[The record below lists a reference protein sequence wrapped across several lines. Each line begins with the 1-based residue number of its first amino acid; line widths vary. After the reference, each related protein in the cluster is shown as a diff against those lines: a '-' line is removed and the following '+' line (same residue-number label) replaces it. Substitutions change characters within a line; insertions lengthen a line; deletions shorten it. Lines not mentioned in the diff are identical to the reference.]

1 MRQLLIFLLLV
12 VSANAEPFFVDHR
25 AVLRLAGARHE
36 EIEFARLQHVVAVQ
50 ESKQAWQR
58 FWPTLSIGA
67 NYRGHEGRLQDI
79 DGYVRDA
86 SKLNYGVGGA
96 LALDW
101 APGDIYYG
109 ALAAKQRAIAADHL
123 VEKVRLDTIRIA
135 TERYYAL
142 LKAEASLAVM
152 AEDIAISERYYQ
164 QLDNAVKVGTAF
176 RADLLRV
183 ATQLARLRLLVRLG
197 EEELQV
203 CAARLAEILRL
214 APETELRAAKVDLTP
229 VRLMKDEQL
238 TDLVAR
244 AQANRAEIK
253 AVDAAAV
260 GLAREEDRV
269 RVGPLFPTLQ
279 GGYAAGGFGGGRTG
293 RTGNFGDQ
301 QDFFVGLG
309 WKIGPGGMFDTTR
322 NKIAETRRESVAL
335 QKSRTKASVGRE
347 VVEAVA
353 RSQSAHAQI
362 QITDDAVA
370 AAEEMTKLAGERQAS
385 QVGVVLEYVMARDEL
400 RQSRLARVR
409 SVVDFNCAQQEL
421 QIAVGDAPTL
431 EK

>member
-1 MRQLLIFLLLV
+1 VDGHDLREYPTQFLRQNIAVVLQDVFLFSDSIANNISLNNPEVSRADIEAAAKEIGADEFIHRLPGGYDYNVMERGAMLSAGQRQLIAFIRAFLYNPAILVLDEATSSVDTETEELI
-12 VSANAEPFFVDHR
+12 
-25 AVLRLAGARHE
+25 RL
-36 EIEFARLQHVVAVQ
+36 
-50 ESKQAWQR
+50 
-58 FWPTLSIGA
+58 
-67 NYRGHEGRLQDI
+67 
-79 DGYVRDA
+79 
-86 SKLNYGVGGA
+86 
-96 LALDW
+96 
-101 APGDIYYG
+101 
-109 ALAAKQRAIAADHL
+109 
-123 VEKVRLDTIRIA
+123 A

-309 WKIGPGGMFDTTR
+309 WKVGPGGMFDTTR